1 MPWSLFSA
9 LSRSP
14 FPYVRSSGFGGKRV
28 SAVAD
33 QPSPLHTHTITQTLV
48 TSAIGETLTG
58 DPAYL
63 PWLEPEMWGDDVDIE
78 AR

>member
-1 MPWSLFSA
+1 
-9 LSRSP
+9 
-14 FPYVRSSGFGGKRV
+14 
-28 SAVAD
+28 VAD